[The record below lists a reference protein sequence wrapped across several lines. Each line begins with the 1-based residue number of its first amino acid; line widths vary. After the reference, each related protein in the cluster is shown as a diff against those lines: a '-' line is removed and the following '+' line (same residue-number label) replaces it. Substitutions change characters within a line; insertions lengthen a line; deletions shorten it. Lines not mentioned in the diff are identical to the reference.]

1 MKDQVTTLME
11 AVRQA
16 QAVLA
21 NYVEPGPRNAEK
33 TVSALLD
40 ILDDKEV
47 VRAMRLLYPDAS
59 PTLVPDEEKEDRR
72 CHGSN
77 MLWRAENDACMTA
90 RSILKS
96 RVFWDGE
103 FDVRLGDAING
114 IVAHQ
119 VRSHLFS
126 NSIPGQCRTPA
137 GLTIC

>member
-59 PTLVPDEEKEDRR
+59 PALVPDEEKEEVAPAPP
-72 CHGSN
+72 
-77 MLWRAENDACMTA
+77 L
-90 RSILKS
+90 S
-96 RVFWDGE
+96 R
-103 FDVRLGDAING
+103 
-114 IVAHQ
+114 
-119 VRSHLFS
+119 
-126 NSIPGQCRTPA
+126 
-137 GLTIC
+137 